1 MLNRPQNCR
10 PRLGRP
16 IGRLCSH
23 SPPPLPFL
31 LSVLSVLSV
40 LSLALAAA
48 SDPCM
53 CAFEPLSPVQCTL
66 IRVYYGVPRP
76 SAQRGLPKLVCYPCL
91 DHSLCRLPLSLALS
105 LSCSL
110 SLALSLALSAPFS
123 ESDCCAPNTKR
134 PRETITAI
142 TGTVGTAKS
151 KAGRGCTTPGVS
163 RGAPPL
169 AAFRLA
175 RARRRSC

>member
-10 PRLGRP
+10 PRLGNP

-23 SPPPLPFL
+23 SPPSLPFL
-31 LSVLSVLSV
+31 LSVLFV

-91 DHSLCRLPLSLALS
+91 DHSLCRLPLSLD
-105 LSCSL
+105 L
-110 SLALSLALSAPFS
+110 SLALSLDLSFALSLCLSQTQRPSANPFAVLRTQKDLVKPSLQSLVRLVLQSRRLDEAAP
-123 ESDCCAPNTKR
+123 R
-134 PRETITAI
+134 PE
-142 TGTVGTAKS
+142 
-151 KAGRGCTTPGVS
+151 
-163 RGAPPL
+163 
-169 AAFRLA
+169 
-175 RARRRSC
+175 

>member
-23 SPPPLPFL
+23 SPPPLPCL
-31 LSVLSVLSV
+31 LSVLSILSVLSV
-40 LSLALAAA
+40 LSLALADA

-91 DHSLCRLPLSLALS
+91 DHSLCRLLLSLVLSLALSFALSLALS
-105 LSCSL
+105 LSQTQRPSANPFAVLRTQKDLVKPSL
-110 SLALSLALSAPFS
+110 QSLVLLVLRSRRLDEDAP
-123 ESDCCAPNTKR
+123 R
-134 PRETITAI
+134 PE
-142 TGTVGTAKS
+142 
-151 KAGRGCTTPGVS
+151 
-163 RGAPPL
+163 
-169 AAFRLA
+169 
-175 RARRRSC
+175 

>member
-10 PRLGRP
+10 PRLGGPVGRS
-16 IGRLCSH
+16 RLCSH

-31 LSVLSVLSV
+31 LSALSVLSA
-40 LSLALAAA
+40 LSLALAVA

-76 SAQRGLPKLVCYPCL
+76 SAQRGLPKLACYPCL

-105 LSCSL
+105 LDL
-110 SLALSLALSAPFS
+110 FLALSLCLS
-123 ESDCCAPNTKR
+123 ETQR
-134 PRETITAI
+134 PSAN
-142 TGTVGTAKS
+142 
-151 KAGRGCTTPGVS
+151 
-163 RGAPPL
+163 PL
-169 AAFRLA
+169 AVLRTQKDLVKPSLQSLVRFGLQSRRLHEA
-175 RARRRSC
+175 APRPE

>member
-10 PRLGRP
+10 PRLGNP

-23 SPPPLPFL
+23 SPPSLPFL
-31 LSVLSVLSV
+31 LSVLSV

-105 LSCSL
+105 LALSLDSCSLSCSL
-110 SLALSLALSAPFS
+110 SLSLPNSAPIS
-123 ESDCCAPNTKR
+123 ESLFCAPNTKR
-134 PRETITAI
+134 PRETVTAI
-142 TGTVGTAKS
+142 TGAVGTAKS
-151 KAGRGCTTPGVS
+151 KAGRGCTTP
-163 RGAPPL
+163 
-169 AAFRLA
+169 
-175 RARRRSC
+175 

>member
-31 LSVLSVLSV
+31 LSVLSV

-91 DHSLCRLPLSLALS
+91 DHSLCRLPLSLVLSLALS
-105 LSCSL
+105 FAL
-110 SLALSLALSAPFS
+110 SLALSLSQTQRPSANPFAVLRTQKDLVKPS
-123 ESDCCAPNTKR
+123 LQSLVRLVLQSRRLDEAAPR
-134 PRETITAI
+134 PE
-142 TGTVGTAKS
+142 
-151 KAGRGCTTPGVS
+151 
-163 RGAPPL
+163 
-169 AAFRLA
+169 
-175 RARRRSC
+175 

>member
-31 LSVLSVLSV
+31 LSVLSV

-91 DHSLCRLPLSLALS
+91 DHSLCRLLLSLVLSLALSFALSLALS
-105 LSCSL
+105 LSQTQRPSADPFAVLRTQKDLVKPSL
-110 SLALSLALSAPFS
+110 QLLVQLVLQSRRLDEAAP
-123 ESDCCAPNTKR
+123 R
-134 PRETITAI
+134 PE
-142 TGTVGTAKS
+142 
-151 KAGRGCTTPGVS
+151 
-163 RGAPPL
+163 
-169 AAFRLA
+169 
-175 RARRRSC
+175 

>member
-105 LSCSL
+105 L
-110 SLALSLALSAPFS
+110 ALSLCLCQTQRPSANPFAVLRTQKDLVKPS
-123 ESDCCAPNTKR
+123 LQSLVRLVLQSRRLDEAAPR
-134 PRETITAI
+134 PE
-142 TGTVGTAKS
+142 
-151 KAGRGCTTPGVS
+151 
-163 RGAPPL
+163 
-169 AAFRLA
+169 
-175 RARRRSC
+175 

>member
-23 SPPPLPFL
+23 SPPPLPCL

-53 CAFEPLSPVQCTL
+53 CHQCAFEPLSPVQCTL

-105 LSCSL
+105 LSLSLSCSLSCSL
-110 SLALSLALSAPFS
+110 SLCLSQTQRPSANPFAVLRTQKDLVKPS
-123 ESDCCAPNTKR
+123 LQSLVRLVLQSRRLDEAAPR
-134 PRETITAI
+134 PE
-142 TGTVGTAKS
+142 
-151 KAGRGCTTPGVS
+151 
-163 RGAPPL
+163 
-169 AAFRLA
+169 
-175 RARRRSC
+175 

>member
-1 MLNRPQNCR
+1 MLNRPQNCH

-16 IGRLCSH
+16 LAIGRLCSH
-23 SPPPLPFL
+23 SPPPLPVL

-40 LSLALAAA
+40 LSLALADA

-91 DHSLCRLPLSLALS
+91 DHSLCRLPLSLD
-105 LSCSL
+105 L
-110 SLALSLALSAPFS
+110 SLALSLDLSFALSLCLSQTQRPSANPFAVLRTQKDLVKPSLQSLVRLVLQSRRLDEAAP
-123 ESDCCAPNTKR
+123 R
-134 PRETITAI
+134 PE
-142 TGTVGTAKS
+142 
-151 KAGRGCTTPGVS
+151 
-163 RGAPPL
+163 
-169 AAFRLA
+169 
-175 RARRRSC
+175 